1 MLFYTSKAYK
11 KYPFFRLVCALSA
24 GIILQWYLQMPLT
37 ALYITGVS
45 ILLLFLASYLLGYS
59 AKYSFRWIPGLLLLS
74 LFFLGGAFIAHE
86 KDPRSQQFFFEKMY
100 VKGDLLSLTLEEPL
114 VEKNKT
120 FSAAAT
126 IVAINKN
133 GHWQK
138 AEGQILIYFFKNN
151 LPENLQYGSGIISRK
166 EILPITNSGNPNGFD
181 YNRYLLFHGT
191 TGQVF
196 LKPQDF
202 VIASQGN
209 TSFIP
214 KELFQLREKVI
225 SILQKNIPDPRQ
237 QGVAEALLVGYRN
250 DLDKTLV
257 QAYSNT
263 GVVHIIA
270 ISGLHLGMI
279 YVLISSILSY
289 FKKIKGFR
297 FFRPIIILLVLWSF
311 TFLAGAVPSVLRSAV
326 MFSFIVIG
334 ESLERKT
341 NTLNTLAAAA
351 FFLLLFNPFLLWDA
365 GFQLSFAA
373 VAGIVSFMRPV
384 NRWFDFENKIVK
396 NTWQLMS
403 VTISAQVFTLP
414 LILYY
419 FHQFPVFFMISN
431 LFVVPLAGIV
441 LYGEL
446 LLVFFSFSDSI
457 AKLIGA
463 CLDFLLAGMNHF
475 IEHIN
480 SIPFSTI
487 TGIQINS
494 VEAFLLFLTI
504 GGAVFFFLYQKKAG
518 LWFAL
523 IIGII
528 FTSLISYEK
537 LQLNFQQFLIVYNVS
552 GHSAIDLMVGRNAY
566 FFGDSI
572 LAKDPVLKKYNLVPS
587 RNFYRVKNETNFFT
601 AKYIECNGKKIFIT
615 GKYLP
620 HLKTAGKIKINI
632 LIIAQNPAF
641 KMADIDRIFQYDQ
654 LVFDSSNPM
663 WKTEQWK
670 KDCDSLHLRFHSVSA
685 SGAFVMGL

>member
-1 MLFYTSKAYK
+1 MLSYSTKAYK

-24 GIILQWYLQMPLT
+24 GIILQWYFQIPVTELFI
-37 ALYITGVS
+37 ACVS
-45 ILLLFLASYLLGYS
+45 ILLLYLASYFLGFLQ
-59 AKYSFRWIPGLLLLS
+59 KYFLRWIPGLLLLS

-86 KDPRSQQFFFEKMY
+86 KDPRSQPFFFEKMY
-100 VKGDLLSLTLEEPL
+100 KKGDLLSLTLQEPL

-120 FSAAAT
+120 YSAAAV
-126 IVAINKN
+126 INAIYRN

-138 AEGQILIYFFKNN
+138 AEGKILVYFFKNN
-151 LPENLQYGSGIISRK
+151 LPANLQYGSLIISRK

-181 YNRYLLFHGT
+181 YKRYALFQGI
-191 TGQVF
+191 TGQSF

-209 TSFIP
+209 TSFIR
-214 KELFQLREKVI
+214 KELFQIRKKVI

-279 YVLISSILSY
+279 FILISSILSY

-297 FFRPIIILLVLWSF
+297 FFRPIIILFVLWAF

-334 ESLERKT
+334 ESFERKT
-341 NTLNTLAAAA
+341 NSLNTLAAAA

-384 NRWFDFENKIVK
+384 NSWFDFENKIVK
-396 NTWQLMS
+396 NIWQLMS

-431 LFVVPLAGIV
+431 LLVVPLAGIV

-446 LLVFFSFSDSI
+446 LLVFFSFSSFM
-457 AKLIGA
+457 AKFIGA
-463 CLDFLLAGMNHF
+463 CLNFLLAGMNHF

-487 TGIQINS
+487 TGIQINALES
-494 VEAFLLFLTI
+494 FLLFLTI
-504 GGAVFFFLYQKKAG
+504 GGTLFFFLYQKKVG

-523 IIGII
+523 IVGII
-528 FTSLISYEK
+528 LSSIISYEK
-537 LQLNFQQFLIVYNVS
+537 LQLNFQQYLVVYNVS
-552 GHSAIDLMVGRNAY
+552 GHSAIDFIVGRNAY
-566 FFGDSI
+566 FLGDSI
-572 LAKDPVLKKYNLVPS
+572 VEKDALLKKYNLTPS
-587 RNFYRVKNETNFFT
+587 RNFYRVKNETNYFT
-601 AKYIECNGKKIFIT
+601 SKYVECNGKRIYIT

-620 HLKTAGKIKINI
+620 RATTRGKIKTDI

-654 LVFDSSNPM
+654 LVFDSSNPL